1 MAPNGKADRKVDAAS
16 KPPPPEV
23 SRVNELWGWHGYANC
38 EYTQYIHIWS
48 YMHRFSLVRQ
58 TVYRK
63 ITQNMF
69 LMVKPW
75 VPHRF
80 PAQSHDGPEDT
91 HLSQDL
97 MIHFLHM
104 PRLRF
109 IFHFDWRKAMLQS
122 HFPVSRSNIQ
132 INPFWL
138 FILLLAPYC
147 MGFGLG
153 NREIHCR
160 WWDVP
165 MWCLTRAVAVAFRCF
180 LGRASAGHI
189 ERMSPSSGCRAHWI
203 PTTRSL
209 RAQAQGEGSRFHGF
223 GTKLTSFCY
232 PKYYAY
238 HGPRIHEYINYN
250 IYIWILFPSSS
261 WIMVFPDFFSNFLR
275 TELLPNDMS
284 IMDMVPISKKPSGSS
299 HPKHLDHFSIDC
311 PSHFPIDVP
320 TIFPSFSHLNCHI
333 FPLSEESPPAA
344 PEDLHQGAWP
354 KRRAA
359 AALLPPRRQR
369 RWGRRRCRRRG
380 GECRGRGGGERFLG
394 SADWISNSIDIHR
407 YMMRY
412 LLLCH
417 VFYWC

>member
-1 MAPNGKADRKVDAAS
+1 
-16 KPPPPEV
+16 
-23 SRVNELWGWHGYANC
+23 
-38 EYTQYIHIWS
+38 
-48 YMHRFSLVRQ
+48 
-58 TVYRK
+58 
-63 ITQNMF
+63 
-69 LMVKPW
+69 
-75 VPHRF
+75 
-80 PAQSHDGPEDT
+80 
-91 HLSQDL
+91 
-97 MIHFLHM
+97 
-104 PRLRF
+104 
-109 IFHFDWRKAMLQS
+109 
-122 HFPVSRSNIQ
+122 
-132 INPFWL
+132 
-138 FILLLAPYC
+138 
-147 MGFGLG
+147 
-153 NREIHCR
+153 
-160 WWDVP
+160 
-165 MWCLTRAVAVAFRCF
+165 
-180 LGRASAGHI
+180 
-189 ERMSPSSGCRAHWI
+189 
-203 PTTRSL
+203 
-209 RAQAQGEGSRFHGF
+209 
-223 GTKLTSFCY
+223 
-232 PKYYAY
+232 
-238 HGPRIHEYINYN
+238 
-250 IYIWILFPSSS
+250 
-261 WIMVFPDFFSNFLR
+261 MVFPDFFSNFLR

-320 TIFPSFSHLNCHI
+320 TIFPSFSHLNCNI